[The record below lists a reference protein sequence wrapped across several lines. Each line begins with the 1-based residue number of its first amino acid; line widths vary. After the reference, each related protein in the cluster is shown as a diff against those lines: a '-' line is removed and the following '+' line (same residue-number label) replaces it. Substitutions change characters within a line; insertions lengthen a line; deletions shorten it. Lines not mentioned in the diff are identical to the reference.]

1 MLECSVKRSEST
13 SSDFLRNRIN
23 CQRMQARKRN
33 DPVGA
38 HVLDLEIAA
47 FEKLREELER
57 THLDQF
63 ALSFE
68 GKFVG
73 VYPDSIEPGGLRFR
87 YPKRAVFIQQI
98 GTPVGLIR
106 IQP

>member
-1 MLECSVKRSEST
+1 
-13 SSDFLRNRIN
+13 
-23 CQRMQARKRN
+23 MQASKRN

-38 HVLDLEIAA
+38 HVLDPEIAA

-63 ALSFE
+63 ALFFE

-73 VYPDSIEPGGLRFR
+73 VYPNFDSAG
-87 YPKRAVFIQQI
+87 RAALAKSKTGPFLIQQI
-98 GTPVGLIR
+98 GAPIGMDPDSARHLR
-106 IQP
+106 HR